1 MVRSDEPRL
10 WVVFYRT
17 TAGREPVREWLRGLN
32 RDARRV
38 IGDDIKTVQYGWPI
52 GMPLVRSLGDGLWEV
67 RSQLRDGVA
76 RVVFFA
82 DRGVMALVHG
92 FIKKS
97 QKMPDSDLA
106 LARRRAAELR
116 RRGA

>member
-1 MVRSDEPRL
+1 MVRSDVPRL

-17 TAGREPVREWLRGLN
+17 TAGREPVREWLRRLD

-67 RSQLRDGVA
+67 RSRLTAGVA

-82 DRGVMALVHG
+82 ERGVMVLVHG

-97 QKMPDSDLA
+97 QTMPDGELA
-106 LARRRAAELR
+106 LARRRVAELR
-116 RRGA
+116 RRGG

>member
-10 WVVFYRT
+10 RVVFYRT
-17 TAGREPVREWLRGLN
+17 TAGREPVREWLRGL
-32 RDARRV
+32 DGEARRS
-38 IGDDIKTVQYGWPI
+38 IGEDIKTVQYGWPI

-67 RSQLRDGVA
+67 RSQLQDCVA

-97 QKMPDSDLA
+97 QKMPDTDLA
-106 LARRRAAELR
+106 LARRRVAELR
-116 RRGA
+116 RGGG